1 MLPARAL
8 VRSLSTFLAG
18 SRASAAPL
26 RRSLGLSS
34 SALLPPPLLR
44 RGLLAPPLLPPAA
57 APALRAGAVRWG
69 SRKAGSTGFKTK
81 SSIKKRFRITG
92 GGALRRLS
100 SGKRH
105 LNLHKSS
112 SRIHR
117 LGAWVARFK
126 RGGSRGAHAR
136 AHSPSPSAPS
146 RSLPTCPLAHP
157 LLPTLTGAQKT
168 IKNKGLRKSY
178 LRVFGLS
185 PFHK

>member
-1 MLPARAL
+1 MLRTL
-8 VRSLSTFLAG
+8 VRPLRVFLSGGLPLPVSSASLGPRLLPRGLSSLST
-18 SRASAAPL
+18 PL
-26 RRSLGLSS
+26 
-34 SALLPPPLLR
+34 
-44 RGLLAPPLLPPAA
+44 
-57 APALRAGAVRWG
+57 PALASRLPSLQQPILHLQQLPRGAVRWG

-117 LGAWVARFK
+117 LGAWRGRGARFM
-126 RGGSRGAHAR
+126 RQPHGEPAR
-136 AHSPSPSAPS
+136 AHTPLSTPMYFFSP
-146 RSLPTCPLAHP
+146 LPLPLPLA
-157 LLPTLTGAQKT
+157 GAQKT